1 MNSLLSF
8 IKASF
13 PTKEYLFFETIQSLW
28 SGYGSIERWKNS
40 KGESIVIKHI
50 QFPDKINHPKGWNS
64 NVGHLRKVKSYEV
77 ENSWYDNFAH
87 KCWARVPKQILN
99 AKVGNAHIIV
109 LEDLDL
115 SGFPVRPL
123 TLSSIEFKSC
133 ISWLAQFHACF
144 LGNPGI
150 GLWENGTY
158 WHLATRPD
166 EYSRMESGALKTN
179 AGIIDKKL
187 SNSKFKTLV
196 HGDAKLANF
205 CFSEEGNVA
214 AVDFQYVGV
223 GCGMKDLIYFIS
235 SVEDFES
242 EDREKEVLD
251 FYFDE
256 LARFMGGRNEE
267 LECEW
272 RGLYKF
278 AWADFN
284 RFLQGWSPGHW
295 KLNDYVD
302 NLTSNAVWSL
312 QCAELLEI
320 AKSAALEAGEYIQN
334 SSSNNL
340 IVKSKGSHLSAASS
354 IVTEA
359 DKKSQDIILNH
370 IIPTLKQYS
379 LGLLSEELKDD
390 SSRFENEFYWCID
403 PLDGTLPFTEQVEGY
418 AVSIAL
424 VSREGIPILGV
435 VYNPKKNDL
444 YTAVK
449 GEGAYKNGQP
459 LSIRPSKNKFTF
471 ITDRSFTESK
481 DYDSFVSELVSI
493 AKTKGINKFEI
504 IAHGGASMNA
514 IWVLENA
521 PAVYA
526 KPPKK
531 QLGGGGLWDFAATAC
546 LFNELKLRATNF
558 IGDSLDLN
566 RKDSTYMNHEGV
578 WFEA

>member
-1 MNSLLSF
+1 M
-8 IKASF
+8 
-13 PTKEYLFFETIQSLW
+13 
-28 SGYGSIERWKNS
+28 
-40 KGESIVIKHI
+40 
-50 QFPDKINHPKGWNS
+50 
-64 NVGHLRKVKSYEV
+64 
-77 ENSWYDNFAH
+77 
-87 KCWARVPKQILN
+87 
-99 AKVGNAHIIV
+99 
-109 LEDLDL
+109 
-115 SGFPVRPL
+115 
-123 TLSSIEFKSC
+123 
-133 ISWLAQFHACF
+133 
-144 LGNPGI
+144 
-150 GLWENGTY
+150 WENGTY

-166 EYSRMESGALKTN
+166 EYRRMESGDLKNN
-179 AGIIDKKL
+179 AGNIDKKL
-187 SNSKFKTLV
+187 SNCKFKTLV

-256 LARFMGGRNEE
+256 LARFMEGRNEE
-267 LECEW
+267 LENEW
-272 RGLYKF
+272 RSLYKF

-284 RFLQGWSPGHW
+284 RFLQGWSPDHW
-295 KLNDYVD
+295 KLNDYLQ
-302 NLTSNAVWSL
+302 NKTSSAILSIKFG
-312 QCAELLEI
+312 ELLEI
-320 AKSAALEAGEYIQN
+320 AKSAALGAGEFIQS

-359 DKKSQDIILNH
+359 DKKSQDIILNY

-444 YTAVK
+444 YT
-449 GEGAYKNGQP
+449 
-459 LSIRPSKNKFTF
+459 
-471 ITDRSFTESK
+471 
-481 DYDSFVSELVSI
+481 
-493 AKTKGINKFEI
+493 
-504 IAHGGASMNA
+504 
-514 IWVLENA
+514 
-521 PAVYA
+521 
-526 KPPKK
+526 
-531 QLGGGGLWDFAATAC
+531 C
-546 LFNELKLRATNF
+546 LL
-558 IGDSLDLN
+558 
-566 RKDSTYMNHEGV
+566 
-578 WFEA
+578 

>member
-8 IKASF
+8 IEASF
-13 PTKEYLFFETIQSLW
+13 PTKEYCFFETIQSLW
-28 SGYGSIERWKNS
+28 SGYGSIQRWKNRR
-40 KGESIVIKHI
+40 GESIVIKHI
-50 QFPDKINHPKGWNS
+50 QFPNQINHPKGWNS

-77 ENSWYDNFAH
+77 ENSWYDNFAN
-87 KCWARVPKQILN
+87 KCWSRVPKQLLN
-99 AKVGNAHIIV
+99 AKVGEAQVII

-115 SGFPVRPL
+115 AGFPLRPQN
-123 TLSSIEFKSC
+123 LSSKEFNSC

-144 LGNPGI
+144 LNNPGI

-166 EYSRMESGALKTN
+166 EYSKMESGALKTN
-179 AGIIDKKL
+179 AKNIDKKL
-187 SNSKFKTLV
+187 SNCKFKTLV

-205 CFSEEGNVA
+205 CFSEQGEVA
-214 AVDFQYVGV
+214 AVDFQYTGV

-242 EDREKEVLD
+242 VEREKEVVD
-251 FYFDE
+251 FYFNE
-256 LARFMGGRNEE
+256 LARFLGERNQE
-267 LECEW
+267 LEREW
-272 RGLYKF
+272 RELYKF

-302 NLTSNAVWSL
+302 NISTNAIRSI
-312 QCAELLEI
+312 QYNELLEI
-320 AKSAALEAGEYIQN
+320 AKNAALEAGEYIQR

-340 IVKSKGSHLSAASS
+340 IVKSKGSHLSLASS
-354 IVTEA
+354 VVTEV
-359 DKKSQDIILNH
+359 DEKSQQIIFNH
-370 IIPTLKQYS
+370 ILPTLKQYT
-379 LGLLSEELKDD
+379 LGLISEELKDD

-403 PLDGTLPFTEQVEGY
+403 PLDGTLPFTEQVDGY

-424 VSREGIPILGV
+424 VSREGIPVLGV
-435 VYNPKKNDL
+435 VYNPEKNDL

-449 GEGAYKNGQP
+449 GEGAYKNGWP
-459 LSIRPSKNKFTF
+459 LSVSPSKNKFTF

-481 DYDSFVSELVSI
+481 DYDSFVFDLKSAV
-493 AKTKGINKFEI
+493 KRKGFNQFEI

-521 PAVYA
+521 PAAYV
-526 KPPKK
+526 KLPKK
-531 QLGGGGLWDFAATAC
+531 QLGGGGIWDFSATAC
-546 LFNELKLRATNF
+546 LFNELKFRATNF
-558 IGDSLDLN
+558 KGDQLDLN